1 MPPSVKVEKMIKNYR
16 KGRAGPCCGRAATG
30 AARVG
35 KGQLAENFPIAGNGE
50 TRGEKKR
57 KRKKKKRGG

>member
-1 MPPSVKVEKMIKNYR
+1 MIKNYW

-30 AARVG
+30 AAHVG

-50 TRGEKKR
+50 TRGENTGKER
-57 KRKKKKRGG
+57 IKKKVDK